1 MISIVRVL
9 TDGWTDG
16 NGPNII
22 FEKDSFT
29 EIFEWM
35 RFVGLAAIRLNKLI
49 SSQGKVGVESNHK
62 RDPAPKST

>member
-35 RFVGLAAIRLNKLI
+35 RFVSLAASPQDGGTVQRSML
-49 SSQGKVGVESNHK
+49 
-62 RDPAPKST
+62 